1 MDKYENTNDISNFLI
16 GQELIIDKLLFEK
29 KYLTNKRKSKIKGTN
44 KLSYYLNDKFNT
56 FLGYDSFI
64 NTIYKKEKKFKCNI
78 SERKKGKRE
87 KQIKNETIN
96 SNDSSSE
103 YKSKNS
109 NPNSLKLKNKRCA
122 NISSINA
129 PIKKR
134 REGSAETNNVEKNE
148 ITIEPKEQPLHDDNE
163 NKYLN
168 TCKEMKNDNK
178 SLNNINSDIIKK
190 ETEACNFLYTTQ
202 LLNNN
207 INNFSDA
214 IESNNCTSSSWHS
227 DTSEIS
233 NVSPDMV
240 CFEKQF
246 KYIYDMYKKND
257 KNVYL
262 FYNPP
267 VCKCTNKILKERYFQ
282 NLYIQYPCL
291 FNCSFNDDTQIEKGD
306 NIKKE
311 EDIKHEQTA
320 NIDGK
325 NNCTTSKEIKEEGI
339 NMKKDEMNN
348 HITNE
353 DQNNKIN
360 NMNKISIGEVSSYAV
375 ELKLYAKAF
384 FELYFFEKCYD
395 KIKNDCAHT
404 WGRKVNSDNYSGAQS
419 ESMANEPITS
429 LTKED
434 EDMLKTYF
442 YKCLYKIITNKSN
455 TCNNN
460 SCCGLLYVPYSY
472 IIVILNRKV
481 ENLTYVC
488 TNLKLPSNTDI
499 YYNNKKNVI
508 TICTKNL
515 EHEFFIYYCLKQDKY
530 IKNIIIYDIYY
541 DGFIPFFKPL
551 LNLKSKKNQE
561 NIINYINYNKN
572 VNLSIVFFLTQ
583 SRENESK
590 NKTLN
595 ENGNKKCET
604 IRNIYSDKEEEVNN
618 EKNIVSD
625 NVNDALNGLRP
636 NGPSE
641 KEVEEAKNM
650 NLQICRIVNI
660 NHRIGFK
667 LGTNTHASG
676 NSSTNRMNVNK
687 KNSHLTS
694 QRDENNI
701 ENYFSNICNGSEV
714 INNMNINMVVDKIL
728 KIVNKKDSMCND
740 KCIYHN
746 YNKNNMKN
754 KEVQIYLCEA
764 INSFA
769 FDRRPLCI
777 KKRDIT
783 LSTYANFYKIINNYN
798 SNKNQN
804 KLHDIIKNHLDHDV
818 FKKGVMKKNILLNC
832 GYSSKGKDNNT
843 YQIEEAQANE
853 FPDGIKTGIECL
865 SNGDKDTSTKNNI
878 NEQNESHLY
887 TENNSNI
894 ALKSERKNIYSTSD
908 DEKIKTK
915 ETDNIFNEMFFIF
928 NDNSDLYTYE
938 ECKQSRIDS
947 INKVNENNIKKNRTY
962 NRNALW
968 DMLSTRYLQALFNI
982 YVCSYLIEQNNYNIN
997 RMEKKKKKKLKSIPY
1012 EYKEN
1017 IIKNYYY
1024 YLFKLYKSKFN
1035 VILEESEEDMIH
1047 KSVWK

>member
-1 MDKYENTNDISNFLI
+1 M
-16 GQELIIDKLLFEK
+16 
-29 KYLTNKRKSKIKGTN
+29 
-44 KLSYYLNDKFNT
+44 NDKFNT
-56 FLGYDSFI
+56 FLGYDNFI

-87 KQIKNETIN
+87 KKINNETIN

-103 YKSKNS
+103 YNSKNNDSS
-109 NPNSLKLKNKRCA
+109 NLKLKNKRCA
-122 NISSINA
+122 NTSSINA

-134 REGSAETNNVEKNE
+134 HGESAETNNVEKKDTKVHVESIVTNE
-148 ITIEPKEQPLHDDNE
+148 SKELSLHDDNE
-163 NKYLN
+163 NKNLN
-168 TCKEMKNDNK
+168 TCKEMENDNK
-178 SLNNINSDIIKK
+178 LLSNVNSDICHDNIIKK
-190 ETEACNFLYTTQ
+190 EAEACNFLYNPQ

-207 INNFSDA
+207 MYKFSDA
-214 IESNNCTSSSWHS
+214 LESNNYTSSSYHS

-246 KYIYDMYKKND
+246 KYIYDIYKKND

-267 VCKCTNKILKERYFQ
+267 VCKCTNKFLKERYFQ
-282 NLYIQYPCL
+282 NLYMQYPCL
-291 FNCSFNDDTQIEKGD
+291 FNCSFNNDTQIEKCD
-306 NIKKE
+306 NIK
-311 EDIKHEQTA
+311 HEKTD
-320 NIDGK
+320 NFDGK
-325 NNCTTSKEIKEEGI
+325 NNCTTNIEIKEEDI
-339 NMKKDEMNN
+339 NMKQDKMNN
-348 HITNE
+348 YITNE
-353 DQNNKIN
+353 DKNRKIN

-395 KIKNDCAHT
+395 KIKNDCAYALE
-404 WGRKVNSDNYSGAQS
+404 RKVNNNNDSYKGIQNEVKNEVKNECQENETTQS
-419 ESMANEPITS
+419 ENMTKESITS

-442 YKCLYKIITNKSN
+442 YKCLYKILTNKSN

-541 DGFIPFFKPL
+541 DGFIPFFKPIV
-551 LNLKSKKNQE
+551 NLKNKKNQE

-583 SRENESK
+583 SRGKENDSTQFKKSE
-590 NKTLN
+590 NKALN
-595 ENGNKKCET
+595 ENNDKKCET
-604 IRNIYSDKEEEVNN
+604 IRNICSEKEEEINN

-625 NVNDALNGLRP
+625 NVSAVSNGVRQNDP
-636 NGPSE
+636 NE
-641 KEVEEAKNM
+641 KEVEEIKNM
-650 NLQICRIVNI
+650 NFQICRIVNI

-667 LGTNTHASG
+667 FGTNTHLNS
-676 NSSTNRMNVNK
+676 NSSNNRMNVNK
-687 KNSHLTS
+687 KFFHLTS
-694 QRDENNI
+694 QRNENNI
-701 ENYFSNICNGSEV
+701 EDYFSNICNGNEV

-783 LSTYANFYKIINNYN
+783 LSTYANFYKIINSYN
-798 SNKNQN
+798 PNKNQN
-804 KLHDIIKNHLDHDV
+804 KLHDIIKKHLDHDV
-818 FKKGVMKKNILLNC
+818 FKKGIMKKNILLNC
-832 GYSSKGKDNNT
+832 GYSSKGKDNKIS
-843 YQIEEAQANE
+843 QIEEVQINE
-853 FPDGIKTGIECL
+853 FPKDIKTEIDCL
-865 SNGDKDTSTKNNI
+865 SGVYKDTSIKNNI
-878 NEQNESHLY
+878 NENKTTNIDEQNEPHIC
-887 TENNSNI
+887 TENIYNI
-894 ALKSERKNIYSTSD
+894 DLKSERKNIYETSD
-908 DEKIKTK
+908 DENIQTK
-915 ETDNIFNEMFFIF
+915 ETDNMFNEMFFVF

-938 ECKQSRIDS
+938 EFKQSRIDS
-947 INKVNENNIKKNRTY
+947 INKINENNNIKKNSTY
-962 NRNALW
+962 NRNTLW

-982 YVCSYLIEQNNYNIN
+982 YVCSYLIEQNNCNIN
-997 RMEKKKKKKLKSIPY
+997 SIEKKKKRKLKNIPY
-1012 EYKEN
+1012 KYKTH

-1024 YLFKLYKSKFN
+1024 YLFKLYKNKFN

>member
-1 MDKYENTNDISNFLI
+1 M
-16 GQELIIDKLLFEK
+16 
-29 KYLTNKRKSKIKGTN
+29 
-44 KLSYYLNDKFNT
+44 
-56 FLGYDSFI
+56 
-64 NTIYKKEKKFKCNI
+64 NI
-78 SERKKGKRE
+78 
-87 KQIKNETIN
+87 
-96 SNDSSSE
+96 
-103 YKSKNS
+103 
-109 NPNSLKLKNKRCA
+109 
-122 NISSINA
+122 
-129 PIKKR
+129 
-134 REGSAETNNVEKNE
+134 
-148 ITIEPKEQPLHDDNE
+148 
-163 NKYLN
+163 
-168 TCKEMKNDNK
+168 
-178 SLNNINSDIIKK
+178 
-190 ETEACNFLYTTQ
+190 
-202 LLNNN
+202 
-207 INNFSDA
+207 FSDEL
-214 IESNNCTSSSWHS
+214 ESNNYTSSSYHS

-246 KYIYDMYKKND
+246 KYIYDIYKKND

-267 VCKCTNKILKERYFQ
+267 VCKCTNKILKEQYFQ
-282 NLYIQYPCL
+282 NLYMQYPCL
-291 FNCSFNDDTQIEKGD
+291 FNCSFNNDTQTEKCD
-306 NIKKE
+306 NIKHEKTTNFDEKNNCNTNIEIKE
-311 EDIKHEQTA
+311 EDINTKQDKM
-320 NIDGK
+320 NITSENK
-325 NNCTTSKEIKEEGI
+325 NS
-339 NMKKDEMNN
+339 
-348 HITNE
+348 
-353 DQNNKIN
+353 KIN

-384 FELYFFEKCYD
+384 FELYFFERYYD
-395 KIKNDCAHT
+395 KIKNYYT
-404 WGRKVNSDNYSGAQS
+404 YPLERKLNNNDNDNNDSYKDIKNGVKS
-419 ESMANEPITS
+419 EVKNEDQTNETIKSEKMTKEPITS

-442 YKCLYKIITNKSN
+442 SKCLYKVLTNKSN

-551 LNLKSKKNQE
+551 VNLKSKKNQE

-583 SRENESK
+583 SREKENDPTQLKKSE
-590 NKTLN
+590 NKALN
-595 ENGNKKCET
+595 ENNDQKCE
-604 IRNIYSDKEEEVNN
+604 IIQNIYSDKEKGINN

-625 NVNDALNGLRP
+625 NVNGVSNEMRS
-636 NGPSE
+636 NYFNE
-641 KEVEEAKNM
+641 KEVEETKNM
-650 NLQICRIVNI
+650 NFQICRIVNI

-667 LGTNTHASG
+667 LGTNTHAN
-676 NSSTNRMNVNK
+676 NSSSTIRMNVNK
-687 KNSHLTS
+687 KNYHLTS

-701 ENYFSNICNGSEV
+701 EDYFSNICNGNEV

-754 KEVQIYLCEA
+754 KQVQIYLCEA

-783 LSTYANFYKIINNYN
+783 LSTYANFYKIINSYN
-798 SNKNQN
+798 PNKNQN
-804 KLHDIIKNHLDHDV
+804 KIHDIIKKHLDHDV
-818 FKKGVMKKNILLNC
+818 FKKGIMKKNILLNC
-832 GYSSKGKDNNT
+832 GYSSKVKDNKIC
-843 YQIEEAQANE
+843 QIEQVQTNE
-853 FPDGIKTGIECL
+853 ITKTIKKEIDYLSDGDE
-865 SNGDKDTSTKNNI
+865 DTSIKKNI
-878 NEQNESHLY
+878 NENKTTNIDKQNESQIC
-887 TENNSNI
+887 TENISNI
-894 ALKSERKNIYSTSD
+894 TLKSEKKNIYDTSD
-908 DEKIKTK
+908 DEKIQTK
-915 ETDNIFNEMFFIF
+915 ETDNLFNEMFFIF

-938 ECKQSRIDS
+938 ESKQSRIDS
-947 INKVNENNIKKNRTY
+947 INKINENNNIKKNNTF
-962 NRNALW
+962 NRNPLW

-982 YVCSYLIEQNNYNIN
+982 YVCSYLIEQNNCNIN
-997 RMEKKKKKKLKSIPY
+997 SIEKKKKKKLKNIPY
-1012 EYKEN
+1012 EYKTH